1 MTFIV
6 IYSDMVGVTQALP
19 VTADSWSQARE
30 GLFKRLRDAQ
40 NASDDVDRS
49 SLMMIPTMI
58 IKADNPEIKRITS
71 YISNEGEEV
80 CDYTENFMPEAESDD
95 S

>member
-19 VTADSWSQARE
+19 VTADSWSQASE

>member
-40 NASDDVDRS
+40 DASEDVDRS

-80 CDYTENFMPEAESDD
+80 CDYTENFMPEVESDD

>member
-6 IYSDMVGVTQALP
+6 IYSDMVGVTQVLP
-19 VTADSWSQARE
+19 FTADSWSQARE
-30 GLFKRLRDAQ
+30 GLFNRLRDAQ
-40 NASDDVDRS
+40 DASEDVDRS
-49 SLMMIPTMI
+49 SLIMIPTMI

>member
-80 CDYTENFMPEAESDD
+80 CDYTENFIPEAESDD